1 MTQAEMCQEDKVGG
15 RSHKRW
21 LGADCQNWDTA
32 DDDGDVDEDV
42 DYADDEVM
50 MLMMVMMMMMMV
62 IEILMMVREM
72 LMMVTKRT
80 IKFFNHSGLSSS
92 HCVGSL
98 NWNFESCGKF
108 FMILELGERG
118 LQFCKN

>member
-42 DYADDEVM
+42 DDADDDGDWDFDD
-50 MLMMVMMMMMMV
+50 
-62 IEILMMVREM
+62 REGN
-72 LMMVTKRT
+72 VDDGDKE
-80 IKFFNHSGLSSS
+80 NHQ
-92 HCVGSL
+92 V
-98 NWNFESCGKF
+98 F
-108 FMILELGERG
+108 
-118 LQFCKN
+118 

>member
-15 RSHKRW
+15 RCHKRW

-50 MLMMVMMMMMMV
+50 MLMMVMMMVMMV
-62 IEILMMVREM
+62 IEILMMVWEM
-72 LMMVTKRT
+72 LMMVTMRP
-80 IKFFNHSGLSSS
+80 IKFLTILV
-92 HCVGSL
+92 CPPPTVL
-98 NWNFESCGKF
+98 EVWIETLKVVESF

>member
-32 DDDGDVDEDV
+32 DDDGDFDEDV
-42 DYADDEVM
+42 DDGHDDGDAGDWDFDDGEGN
-50 MLMMVMMMMMMV
+50 
-62 IEILMMVREM
+62 IDD
-72 LMMVTKRT
+72 VTKRP
-80 IKFFNHSGLSSS
+80 IQFFNHSGLSSS

-118 LQFCKN
+118 LQFARINTQKKYWLK